1 MPTFSWA
8 TEPGALY
15 TILIE
20 DNNLSTRPDSQFG
33 HLMVVNIPGKPLV
46 RHYYTLCLIWTRT
59 LNKKKVENSISC
71 CLVKSMTLMQNI
83 RSMLFLI

>member
-1 MPTFSWA
+1 MYDLNKCTKITKMFKLDTMPTFSWA

-33 HLMVVNIPGKPLV
+33 HLMVVNIPGRPLV
-46 RHYYTLCLIWTRT
+46 G
-59 LNKKKVENSISC
+59 N
-71 CLVKSMTLMQNI
+71 
-83 RSMLFLI
+83 

>member
-1 MPTFSWA
+1 MFKLDTMPTFSWA

-33 HLMVVNIPGKPLV
+33 HLMVVNIPGRPLV
-46 RHYYTLCLIWTRT
+46 V
-59 LNKKKVENSISC
+59 N
-71 CLVKSMTLMQNI
+71 
-83 RSMLFLI
+83 

>member
-20 DNNLSTRPDSQFG
+20 DNRLSTRPDSQFG
-33 HLMVVNIPGKPLV
+33 HLLVVNIPGKILQ
-46 RHYYTLCLIWTRT
+46 Y
-59 LNKKKVENSISC
+59 
-71 CLVKSMTLMQNI
+71 
-83 RSMLFLI
+83 